1 MTSKDLK
8 TMAWAIACIDNIEK
22 RQFAL
27 DWFLTMGHNF
37 NDKFSKEMFRYA
49 YIKEREKIE
58 KGESDYVYKT
68 FP

>member
-1 MTSKDLK
+1 
-8 TMAWAIACIDNIEK
+8 
-22 RQFAL
+22 
-27 DWFLTMGHNF
+27 MGHNF